1 MKLYFDDTGYIE
13 LDGTFVELNSGIACV
28 AAQVA
33 LRGYLNGM
41 LTPDEIDNFVVQV
54 IKQALVQ
61 NRCILA
67 NKYPD
72 KFSYLKP
79 KDSNETCD

>member
-1 MKLYFDDTGYIE
+1 MKLYLDDTGHIE
-13 LDGTFVELNSGIACV
+13 LDGTFIELNSGIACV

-79 KDSNETCD
+79 KDSNETCA

>member
-1 MKLYFDDTGYIE
+1 MKLYFDDTGHME
-13 LDGTFVELNSGIACV
+13 LDGTFIELNSGIACV
-28 AAQVA
+28 ASQVA
-33 LRGYLNGM
+33 LHGYLNGM

-79 KDSNETCD
+79 KDSNETCA

>member
-1 MKLYFDDTGYIE
+1 MKLYFDDTGHME
-13 LDGTFVELNSGIACV
+13 LDGTFIELNSGIACV
-28 AAQVA
+28 LAQVA
-33 LRGYLNGM
+33 LHGYLNGM
-41 LTPDEIDNFVVQV
+41 LTSDEIDNFVVQI

-79 KDSNETCD
+79 KDLNEPCA

>member
-1 MKLYFDDTGYIE
+1 MKIYFDNTGHIE
-13 LDGTFVELNSGIACV
+13 LEGTFIELNSGIACV

-41 LTPDEIDNFVVQV
+41 LTPDEIDDFVVKV
-54 IKQALVQ
+54 VKEALVK

-72 KFSYLKP
+72 KFLCLKP
-79 KDSNETCD
+79 KDSNEPCA

>member
-1 MKLYFDDTGYIE
+1 MKLYLDDTGHIE
-13 LDGTFVELNSGIACV
+13 LDGTFIELNSGIACV

-54 IKQALVQ
+54 IKQVLVQ

-79 KDSNETCD
+79 KDSNETCA

>member
-79 KDSNETCD
+79 KDSNETCA

>member
-1 MKLYFDDTGYIE
+1 MKIYFDDTGHIE
-13 LDGTFVELNSGIACV
+13 LEGTFIELNSGIACV

-33 LRGYLNGM
+33 LHGYMSGM
-41 LTPDEIDNFVVQV
+41 LTPDEIDDFVTKVT
-54 IKQALVQ
+54 KEALVK

-72 KFSYLKP
+72 KFSHLKP
-79 KDSNETCD
+79 KDSDKPCT

>member
-13 LDGTFVELNSGIACV
+13 LDGTFIELNSGIAYV
-28 AAQVA
+28 ATQVA

-79 KDSNETCD
+79 IKED

>member
-41 LTPDEIDNFVVQV
+41 LTPDKIDNFVVQV

-79 KDSNETCD
+79 KDSNETCA

>member
-41 LTPDEIDNFVVQV
+41 LTPDKIDNFIVQV

-79 KDSNETCD
+79 KDSNETCA

>member
-1 MKLYFDDTGYIE
+1 MKLYFDDTGHIK
-13 LDGTFVELNSGIACV
+13 LDGTFIELNSGIACV
-28 AAQVA
+28 ASQVA
-33 LRGYLNGM
+33 LKGYLNGM
-41 LTPDEIDNFVVQV
+41 LTPDEIDDFIVKV

-61 NRCILA
+61 NRCNLA

-79 KDSNETCD
+79 KDSNEPCA

>member
-1 MKLYFDDTGYIE
+1 MKLYFDDTGYME

-41 LTPDEIDNFVVQV
+41 LTPDKIDNFIVQV

-79 KDSNETCD
+79 KDSNETCA

>member
-1 MKLYFDDTGYIE
+1 MKLYFDDAGHME
-13 LDGTFVELNSGIACV
+13 LDGTFIELNSGIACV
-28 AAQVA
+28 AAEVA

-41 LTPDEIDNFVVQV
+41 LTPDEIDDFVVKV
-54 IKQALVQ
+54 VKEALVK

-72 KFSYLKP
+72 KFLCLKP
-79 KDSNETCD
+79 KDSNEPCA

>member
-1 MKLYFDDTGYIE
+1 MKLYFDDTGHIE
-13 LDGTFVELNSGIACV
+13 LDGTFIELNSGIACV
-28 AAQVA
+28 ATQVA

-41 LTPDEIDNFVVQV
+41 LTPDEIDNFVVKV
-54 IKQALVQ
+54 VKETLVM

-79 KDSNETCD
+79 KDLHEPCA

>member
-1 MKLYFDDTGYIE
+1 MKLYFDDTGHIE
-13 LDGTFVELNSGIACV
+13 LDGTFIELNSGIACV
-28 AAQVA
+28 ASQVA
-33 LRGYLNGM
+33 LQGYLNGM
-41 LTPDEIDNFVVQV
+41 LTPDEIDNFVVKV
-54 IKQALVQ
+54 VKETLVQ

-79 KDSNETCD
+79 KDSNEPCA